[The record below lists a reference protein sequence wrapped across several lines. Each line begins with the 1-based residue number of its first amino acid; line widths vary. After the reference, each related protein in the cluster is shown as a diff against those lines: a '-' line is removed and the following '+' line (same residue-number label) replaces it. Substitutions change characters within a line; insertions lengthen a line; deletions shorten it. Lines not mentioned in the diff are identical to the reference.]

1 VIIPPAMK
9 KFKIISLF
17 VVIAVFVSAAGCST
31 VRVVKEAE
39 PTIHMT
45 KQGRIYVGDEYTGL
59 KKMVKTL
66 KSTGIKKDDRITIE
80 IPKNTSE
87 NALKAIGRELASNGY
102 VHILFK
108 QKLEPFV
115 EVGPDPLIKHLYE

>member
-1 VIIPPAMK
+1 MK
-9 KFKIISLF
+9 FYYSSL
-17 VVIAVFVSAAGCST
+17 VVAVFSVFVFVSGCST
-31 VRVVKEAE
+31 VRVVKEVE

-66 KSTGIKKDDRITIE
+66 KSKGIKKDDRITIE

-108 QKLEPFV
+108 HKIEPFV
-115 EVGPDPLIKHLYE
+115 EVGPDPLIKHLYEK

>member
-1 VIIPPAMK
+1 MK
-9 KFKIISLF
+9 SLRIISLF
-17 VVIAVFVSAAGCST
+17 VVIAVFVSVTGCSS
-31 VRVVKEAE
+31 VRVVKEAG

-45 KQGRIYVGDEYTGL
+45 KKGRIYVGDEYTGL

-66 KSTGIKKDDRITIE
+66 KSKGIKKDDRITIE
-80 IPKNTSE
+80 IPENTSK

-108 QKLEPFV
+108 HKVEPFA
-115 EVGPDPLIKHLYE
+115 EVGPDPLIKHLYEK